1 MIIWL
6 ASYPK
11 SGNTW
16 VRSFIS
22 ALYYHNDGKNDF
34 SNLKKIKQFPTRSVF
49 EKFTEN
55 TQDVI
60 QVYKNWIHAQDFL
73 NLDNQIKFLKTHHI
87 NCIIDNYKFT
97 DDKNSIG
104 AIHIV
109 RDPRNVLL
117 SIKNHYSLLDYES
130 AKNFIFK
137 EKHWLGFEK
146 TEKDKFEDNTIPTL
160 ISSWNLHYK
169 TWKNKTKNYLLI
181 KYEDLQKD
189 PQKEFLK
196 ITDYLEKITNTKF
209 DNRKIQK
216 AIETTS
222 FTYMQKLENEG
233 FFNENAKSR
242 GDEKVKFFNMGPKT
256 NWQQYLSDEIVEKIN
271 TKFKDEMIE
280 LGYLQTSKN

>member
-60 QVYKNWIHAQDFL
+60 QIYKNWINAQDFL
-73 NLDNQIKFLKTHHI
+73 NLDNQIKFLKTHHV

-137 EKHWLGFEK
+137 EKHWLGIEK

-160 ISSWNLHYK
+160 ISSWNLHYR

-189 PQKEFLK
+189 PKKEFLK
-196 ITDYLEKITNTKF
+196 ITEYLEKITNTKLIIVKY
-209 DNRKIQK
+209 RRLL
-216 AIETTS
+216 
-222 FTYMQKLENEG
+222 KLLLL
-233 FFNENAKSR
+233 
-242 GDEKVKFFNMGPKT
+242 P
-256 NWQQYLSDEIVEKIN
+256 IC
-271 TKFKDEMIE
+271 
-280 LGYLQTSKN
+280 KN

>member
-22 ALYYHNDGKNDF
+22 ALYYHSEGKNDF

-49 EKFTEN
+49 ENFTEN
-55 TQDVI
+55 TQDVV
-60 QVYKNWIHAQDFL
+60 QVYKNWINVQNFL
-73 NLDNQIKFLKTHHI
+73 NLDNQIKFLKTHHV
-87 NCIIDNYKFT
+87 NCIINNYKFT
-97 DDKNSIG
+97 DDENSLG
-104 AIHIV
+104 AIYIV

-117 SIKNHYSLLDYES
+117 SVKNHFSLSSYEN
-130 AKNFIFK
+130 AKDFIFR
-137 EKHWLGFEK
+137 EKHWVGIEK

-160 ISSWNLHYK
+160 ISSWNVHYK

-196 ITDYLEKITNTKF
+196 ITEYLEKITNTKF
-209 DNRKIQK
+209 AKHKIQK

-222 FTYMQKLENEG
+222 FSYMQKLESEG
-233 FFNENAKSR
+233 FFNENAKSKSNT
-242 GDEKVKFFNMGPKT
+242 KVKFFNMGPKT
-256 NWQQYLSDEIVEKIN
+256 KWQEYLSDEIIEEIN

-280 LGYLQTSKN
+280 LGYL

>member
-22 ALYYHNDGKNDF
+22 ALYYNHEGKNDF
-34 SNLKKIKQFPTRSVF
+34 SNLIKIRQFPTRSIF

-55 TQDVI
+55 TQDVKE
-60 QVYKNWIHAQDFL
+60 VYKNWINAQNFL
-73 NLDNQIKFLKTHHI
+73 NLDKEIKFLKTHHV
-87 NCIIDNYKFT
+87 NCIIDKYKFT
-97 DDKNSIG
+97 DDNNSLG

-117 SIKNHYSLLDYES
+117 SVKNYYSLISYEN
-130 AKNFIFK
+130 AKDFIFR

-146 TEKDKFEDNTIPTL
+146 TEKDKFKDNVIPTL
-160 ISSWNLHYK
+160 ISSWNIHYK
-169 TWKNKTKNYLLI
+169 TWKNKTRNYLLI

-189 PQKEFLK
+189 PQKEFFK
-196 ITDYLEKITNTKF
+196 ITDYLKKITNDTF
-209 DNRKIQK
+209 DNSKIYN

-222 FTYMQKLENEG
+222 FPYMQKLENEG
-233 FFNENAKSR
+233 FFNENSKNEVDA
-242 GDEKVKFFNMGPKT
+242 KVKFFNMGPKT
-256 NWQQYLSDEIVEKIN
+256 RWEKYLNDKIIEEIN
-271 TKFKDEMIE
+271 TKFKNEMVE
-280 LGYLQTSKN
+280 LGYL

>member
-22 ALYYHNDGKNDF
+22 ALYYNNEGKNDF
-34 SNLKKIKQFPTRSVF
+34 SNLKRIKQFPTRSVF

-55 TQDVI
+55 TQNVSE
-60 QVYKNWIHAQDFL
+60 VYKNWINAQDFL
-73 NLDNQIKFLKTHHI
+73 NLDNQIKFLKTHHV

-117 SIKNHYSLLDYES
+117 SIKNHYSLLNDED
-130 AKNFIFK
+130 AKNFILK
-137 EKHWLGFEK
+137 EKHWIGFEK

-189 PQKEFLK
+189 PKKEFFK
-196 ITDYLEKITNTKF
+196 ITEYLEKITNTKF
-209 DNRKIQK
+209 DNHKIQK

-222 FTYMQKLENEG
+222 FAYMQKLENEG

-242 GDEKVKFFNMGPKT
+242 SHTKVKFFNLGPKT
-256 NWQQYLSDEIVEKIN
+256 NWQEYLSDEIIEKIN

-280 LGYLQTSKN
+280 LGYL

>member
-22 ALYYHNDGKNDF
+22 ALYYHSEGKNDF
-34 SNLKKIKQFPTRSVF
+34 SNLNKIKQFPSRSVF

-60 QVYKNWIHAQDFL
+60 QVYKNWINAQDFL
-73 NLDNQIKFLKTHHI
+73 NLDNQIKFLKTHHV

-130 AKNFIFK
+130 AKNLESYCKQENGPFLLITGNYHRLRSYLSFK
-137 EKHWLGFEK
+137 SFGCDVLLTEKNIKFNFSQLYPSSKGIKIFEK
-146 TEKDKFEDNTIPTL
+146 VL
-160 ISSWNLHYK
+160 
-169 TWKNKTKNYLLI
+169 
-181 KYEDLQKD
+181 YEYMGL
-189 PQKEFLK
+189 FYY
-196 ITDYLEKITNTKF
+196 IITN
-209 DNRKIQK
+209 KIK
-216 AIETTS
+216 P
-222 FTYMQKLENEG
+222 LV
-233 FFNENAKSR
+233 FFN
-242 GDEKVKFFNMGPKT
+242 
-256 NWQQYLSDEIVEKIN
+256 I
-271 TKFKDEMIE
+271 
-280 LGYLQTSKN
+280 